1 MLFQYVTITTRDA
14 ILLALGMGIFA
25 DVLAIFLTIVLISY
39 VRGNKEFRVSVTKGV
54 IDDED

>member
-25 DVLAIFLTIVLISY
+25 DVLAIFLTIVLIGYLRSNRHFLIRY
-39 VRGNKEFRVSVTKGV
+39 ERVDA
-54 IDDED
+54 DDED